1 MNALLIQALTQK
13 LGLPPAVFLEETTS
27 TNDEALRL
35 AEAGAPDETL
45 VVADYQT
52 RGRGRMGRSWIT
64 RKGSALAFSLVLR
77 PRSREE
83 ERLELFSPLGALSV
97 ASALEDLGLQ
107 PQVKW
112 PNDVLLNRRKVC
124 GILVEASWTG
134 ERLTALVVGIG
145 VNVAPS
151 AVPPDE
157 WLIYPA
163 TSVEEI
169 TGHPV
174 DRMAVLEAI
183 LLAFRRWRHEL
194 GSDHF
199 MKAWQER
206 LAFLEEEVVVQP
218 PGQSSLRGRLLGV
231 DGEGNLRLQLAGGE
245 EIKLAAGDINL
256 RPVT

>member
-1 MNALLIQALTQK
+1 MNALLIQGMAQR
-13 LGLPPAVFLEETTS
+13 LGLPPALFFEVTAS

-45 VVADYQT
+45 VVADHQT
-52 RGRGRMGRSWIT
+52 HGRGRMGRSWIT

-77 PRSREE
+77 LRPQEG
-83 ERLELFSPLGALSV
+83 ERLGLFSPLGAMSV
-97 ASALEDLGLQ
+97 ASALEELGLQ

-112 PNDVLLNRRKVC
+112 PNDVLLNRKKVC
-124 GILVEASWTG
+124 GILAEASWMG
-134 ERLTALVVGIG
+134 EQLTALVVGIG

-157 WLIYPA
+157 VLIYPA
-163 TSVEEI
+163 ISVEEV

-174 DRMAVLEAI
+174 DRLAVLEAI
-183 LLAFRRWRHEL
+183 LLAFRRWRSEL

-199 MKAWQER
+199 IKAWQER
-206 LAFLEEEVVVQP
+206 LAFLKEEVVVQP

-231 DGEGNLRLQLAGGE
+231 DEEGSLRLQLAGGE
-245 EIKLAAGDINL
+245 EIRLAAGDIKL

>member
-1 MNALLIQALTQK
+1 MNAFLIQAMAQK
-13 LGLPPAVFLEETTS
+13 LGLPQALFFEVTAS

-45 VVADYQT
+45 VAADHQT

-64 RKGSALAFSLVLR
+64 QKGSALAFSLVLR
-77 PRSREE
+77 PRPQER
-83 ERLELFSPLGALSV
+83 ERLGLFSPLGAMSV

-112 PNDVLLNRRKVC
+112 PNDVLLNRKKVC
-124 GILVEASWTG
+124 GILAEASWTG
-134 ERLTALVVGIG
+134 ERLAALVVGIG

-151 AVPPDE
+151 SVPPDE
-157 WLIYPA
+157 VLIYPA

-169 TGHPV
+169 AGHPV
-174 DRMAVLEAI
+174 DRMVVLEAI
-183 LLAFRRWRHEL
+183 LLAFRRWRSEL

-199 MKAWQER
+199 IKAWQER

-231 DGEGNLRLQLAGGE
+231 DEEGNLRLQLASGE
-245 EIKLAAGDINL
+245 EIRLAAGDINL
-256 RPVT
+256 RPAT